1 MLKYC
6 FAFLIVFAG
15 TLGMTKGQ
23 NQAPAT
29 APSPGPAAAPA
40 PAPTPVEIQVFIS
53 VSEQKL
59 ALVVNG
65 RVLRTYRVSTSRY
78 GEGDYLGSWRTPL
91 GRLAVANKIGGAAPA
106 GAVFNGRHLTGE
118 ILSVNAPG
126 RDPIVSRIIWLRG
139 MEAGNKYAY
148 RRCIYIH
155 GTPQEEFL
163 GRKSSFGC
171 IRMSSSDVME
181 LYPWIQVGTEVA
193 IVDKPINRAAIKEE
207 FGQPGLVANS
217 NPKPEDRTV
226 AAVAV
231 R

>member
-6 FAFLIVFAG
+6 LAYLIVFAG

-23 NQAPAT
+23 NQAPAI

-40 PAPTPVEIQVFIS
+40 PVEVQVFIS

-65 RVLRTYRVSTSRY
+65 KVLRTYRVSTSRY

-91 GRLAVANKIGGAAPA
+91 GRLAVANKIGGSAPA

-171 IRMSSSDVME
+171 IRMGSSDVME

-207 FGQPGLVANS
+207 FGQPRLVAQS

-226 AAVAV
+226 AAIAV

>member
-1 MLKYC
+1 
-6 FAFLIVFAG
+6 
-15 TLGMTKGQ
+15 MTMGQ
-23 NQAPAT
+23 NQAPTT
-29 APSPGPAAAPA
+29 APSPVPAVA
-40 PAPTPVEIQVFIS
+40 PAPTPVEVQVFIS
-53 VSEQKL
+53 VPEQKL

-65 RVLRTYRVSTSRY
+65 KVLRTYKVSTSRY

-91 GRLAVANKIGGAAPA
+91 GRLAVANKIGGSAPA

-139 MEAGNKYAY
+139 MEAGNRYAY

-181 LYPWIQVGTEVA
+181 LFPWIQVGTEVA
-193 IVDKPINRAAIKEE
+193 IVDKPVNRTAIKEE
-207 FGQPGLVANS
+207 FGQPRLVAS
-217 NPKPEDRTV
+217 NLKPEDRTV

>member
-207 FGQPGLVANS
+207 FGQPRLVANS

>member
-40 PAPTPVEIQVFIS
+40 PAPTPVEVQVFIS

-91 GRLAVANKIGGAAPA
+91 GRLAVANKIGGSAPA

-207 FGQPGLVANS
+207 FGQARLVANS

>member
-1 MLKYC
+1 MLKRF
-6 FAFLIVFAG
+6 FAHFIVFASS
-15 TLGMTKGQ
+15 LGMSVAQ
-23 NQAPAT
+23 NPAPTA
-29 APSPGPAAAPA
+29 APSATPAAA
-40 PAPTPVEIQVFIS
+40 PAPTPVELGLFIS
-53 VSEQKL
+53 IPEQKL

-65 RVLRTYRVSTSRY
+65 KVYRTYRVSTSRY

-91 GRLAVANKIGGAAPA
+91 GHLQVADKIGGSAPL

-139 MEAGNKYAY
+139 LEQGNKFAY

-163 GRKSSFGC
+163 GTKSSFGC
-171 IRMSSSDVME
+171 IRMRSSDVME
-181 LYPWIQVGTEVA
+181 IFNWIQVGTEVA
-193 IVDKPINRAAIKEE
+193 IVDKPISRAALKEE
-207 FGQPGLVANS
+207 FGERRLVATNS
-217 NPKPEDRTV
+217 SRPEERTV

>member
-1 MLKYC
+1 MLKRC
-6 FAFLIVFAG
+6 FAHLIIFAG
-15 TLGMTKGQ
+15 TLGMTMGQ
-23 NQAPAT
+23 NPAPAT
-29 APSPGPAAAPA
+29 TASPSPAAAPA
-40 PAPTPVEIQVFIS
+40 PAPTPVEVRVFIS
-53 VSEQKL
+53 IPEQKL

-65 RVLRTYRVSTSRY
+65 KVLRTYKISTSRY

-91 GRLAVANKIGGAAPA
+91 GHLAVADKIGRAAPA

-139 MEAGNKYAY
+139 MEPGNRYAY

-163 GRKSSFGC
+163 GKKSSFGC
-171 IRMSSSDVME
+171 IRMSSSDVMA
-181 LYPWIQVGTEVA
+181 LFPWIQVGTEVA
-193 IVDKPINRAAIKEE
+193 IVDKPISRTVLKEE
-207 FGQPGLVANS
+207 FGERGLVAKS
-217 NPKPEDRTV
+217 GPKPEDRTV